1 MIWNLDFKSILF
13 FLAIYDIVALFALR
27 AIQI

>member
-1 MIWNLDFKSILF
+1 LDVESILF

>member
-1 MIWNLDFKSILF
+1 LDFKSILF